1 MLNNEHQRSKFIMT
15 SCNGKLRKLSL
26 NGSPTFNSSLS
37 EANFVIIDSLRG
49 NGELGLVEW
58 QWAWPLWAWPL
69 WAWPVESS

>member
-58 QWAWPLWAWPL
+58 QWAWPLWAWP
-69 WAWPVESS
+69 VESS